1 MYIEI
6 DGESR
11 KSYADNLLEK
21 MLVDEPRERMT
32 STEVVTQLESVMKN
46 ESLSSSVQ
54 LEDNIKAIIRP
65 RIDVHAEQ
73 KTIVNPEK
81 ALKYM
86 QGFEIQLERR
96 AELEMEA
103 FSSVFRGEFKS
114 RPVAGKRIAIY
125 HDNIIEKEAMLTLD
139 HPNVVKLC
147 IVKVMTTSGTLHWN
161 CATLH

>member
-1 MYIEI
+1 
-6 DGESR
+6 
-11 KSYADNLLEK
+11 
-21 MLVDEPRERMT
+21 
-32 STEVVTQLESVMKN
+32 MKK

-65 RIDVHAEQ
+65 RIDVNAEQ
-73 KTIVNPEK
+73 NTIVNPEK

-86 QGFEIQLERR
+86 QGFEIQLNRR
-96 AELEMEA
+96 AELGMGA

-125 HDNIIEKEAMLTLD
+125 HNIIKKEAMLTLD

-147 IVKVMTTSGTLHWN
+147 IVKVMTTSGKFIFSDFQQ
-161 CATLH
+161 

>member
-1 MYIEI
+1 MCIEI

-11 KSYADNLLEK
+11 KSYADDLLEK

-32 STEVVTQLESVMKN
+32 STEVITQLESVMKN

-54 LEDNIKAIIRP
+54 LEDYIKAIIRP

-73 KTIVNPEK
+73 NTIVNPEK

-96 AELEMEA
+96 AELGMEA

-125 HDNIIEKEAMLTLD
+125 HNIIEKEAMLTLD
-139 HPNVVKLC
+139 HPIVVKLC
-147 IVKVMTTSGTLHWN
+147 IVKVMTTSGKYIFSDFKQ
-161 CATLH
+161 